1 MRARFNFQLPTPNF
15 QLSTPKMSRHV
26 NRTPLLL
33 ALAMVL
39 ISLSP
44 SPAAAQDTPLTARAV
59 VDRIKAH
66 VGIPWTEPT
75 VDTFKAGDPDTP
87 VTGIAVTMMATF
99 DVIQRAAAE
108 HKNFVITHEPTFY
121 SHEDTTTELEQER
134 DALYKAK
141 SDFIAAHH
149 MVVWRFHDHWHRMNP
164 DGIMTGM
171 VRALA
176 WGPYAKAGERGIFT
190 MPEITLGDLAAS
202 IKQKLDAHTLR
213 VVGDPEMKVTGVG
226 LAPGFAGSSINRHV
240 LQRPDV
246 QVEVIGEAHEWEI
259 VEYAADAGS
268 ANLGK
273 ALIVIGHIPSE
284 QAGMQECVRWLKTFV
299 SEVPVALVPAKQPFW
314 EPEGN
319 RK

>member
-1 MRARFNFQLPTPNF
+1 
-15 QLSTPKMSRHV
+15 
-26 NRTPLLL
+26 
-33 ALAMVL
+33 
-39 ISLSP
+39 
-44 SPAAAQDTPLTARAV
+44 
-59 VDRIKAH
+59 
-66 VGIPWTEPT
+66 
-75 VDTFKAGDPDTP
+75 
-87 VTGIAVTMMATF
+87 MMATF

-108 HKNFVITHEPTFY
+108 NKNLVITHEPTFY
-121 SHEDTTTELEQER
+121 SHQDTTSELEQEH

-141 SDFIAAHH
+141 ADFIAAHH
-149 MVVWRFHDHWHRMNP
+149 MVVWRFHDHWHRMKP

-176 WGPYAKAGERGIFT
+176 WGAYSKADDPGIFT
-190 MPEITLGDLAAS
+190 MPETTLGELAAS

-226 LAPGFAGSSINRHV
+226 LAPGFAGSAINRHV

-259 VEYAADAGS
+259 VEYAADANT

-299 SEVPVALVPAKQPFW
+299 SEVPIALVPAKQPFW
-314 EPEGN
+314 EPAGKPDRE
-319 RK
+319 

>member
-1 MRARFNFQLPTPNF
+1 MTSRFSY
-15 QLSTPKMSRHV
+15 STLRSA
-26 NRTPLLL
+26 
-33 ALAMVL
+33 ALAAAL
-39 ISLSP
+39 AIGATASP
-44 SPAAAQDTPLTARAV
+44 LASPDPAPTARAV
-59 VDRIKAH
+59 IDRIKAH

-75 VDTFKAGDPDTP
+75 VDTFKAGDPETP

-99 DVIQRAAAE
+99 DVLQRAAAE
-108 HKNFVITHEPTFY
+108 KRNLVITHEPTFY
-121 SHEDTTTELEQER
+121 GHQDETTELEQEH

-141 SDFIAAHH
+141 ADFIAAHH
-149 MVVWRFHDHWHRMNP
+149 MVVWRFHDHWHRMTP

-176 WGPYAKAGERGIFT
+176 WGGYAKPGDPGIFT
-190 MPEITLGDLAAS
+190 MPETTLGELATS
-202 IKQKLDAHTLR
+202 VKQKLDAHTLR
-213 VVGDPEMKVTGVG
+213 VVGDPDMKVTGVG

-259 VEYAADAGS
+259 VEYAADANT

-284 QAGMQECVRWLKTFV
+284 QAGMQECVRWMKTFV
-299 SEVPVALVPAKQPFW
+299 SEIPIALVPAKQPLW

>member
-1 MRARFNFQLPTPNF
+1 
-15 QLSTPKMSRHV
+15 MSRHV
-26 NRTPLLL
+26 NRTPLPL
-33 ALAMVL
+33 ALAMVVV
-39 ISLSP
+39 SLSP
-44 SPAAAQDTPLTARAV
+44 SAAAAPDAPLTARAV

-108 HKNFVITHEPTFY
+108 GKNLVITHEPTFY
-121 SHEDTTTELEQER
+121 SHQDTTTELEQEH

-176 WGPYAKAGERGIFT
+176 WGPFAKTGEVGIFT
-190 MPEITLGDLAAS
+190 MPETTLGDLAAS

-213 VVGDPEMKVTGVG
+213 VVGDPEMKVAGVG
-226 LAPGFAGSSINRHV
+226 LAPGFAGSAINRHV

-314 EPEGN
+314 EPEGS

>member
-1 MRARFNFQLPTPNF
+1 
-15 QLSTPKMSRHV
+15 
-26 NRTPLLL
+26 
-33 ALAMVL
+33 
-39 ISLSP
+39 
-44 SPAAAQDTPLTARAV
+44 
-59 VDRIKAH
+59 
-66 VGIPWTEPT
+66 
-75 VDTFKAGDPDTP
+75 
-87 VTGIAVTMMATF
+87 
-99 DVIQRAAAE
+99 
-108 HKNFVITHEPTFY
+108 
-121 SHEDTTTELEQER
+121 
-134 DALYKAK
+134 
-141 SDFIAAHH
+141 
-149 MVVWRFHDHWHRMNP
+149 MVVWRFHDHWHRMTP

-176 WGPYAKAGERGIFT
+176 WGSYAKPGEPGLFT
-190 MPEITLGDLAAS
+190 MPETTLGELAAS

-259 VEYAADAGS
+259 VEYAADANT

-299 SEVPVALVPAKQPFW
+299 SEVPIALVPAKQPFW

>member
-1 MRARFNFQLPTPNF
+1 MTSRFACP
-15 QLSTPKMSRHV
+15 
-26 NRTPLLL
+26 PLHTL
-33 ALAMVL
+33 ALAAVL
-39 ISLSP
+39 LVAATAPGSASP
-44 SPAAAQDTPLTARAV
+44 DPAMTARAV
-59 VDRIKAH
+59 IDRIKAH

-108 HKNFVITHEPTFY
+108 NRNLVITHEPTFY
-121 SHEDTTTELEQER
+121 SHQDETSELEQEH

-141 SDFIAAHH
+141 ADFIAAHH
-149 MVVWRFHDHWHRMNP
+149 MIVWRFHDHWHRMTP

-176 WGPYAKAGERGIFT
+176 WGSYARAGDPGIFR
-190 MPEITLGDLAAS
+190 MPETTLGDLASS

-259 VEYAADAGS
+259 VEYAADANT

-299 SEVPVALVPAKQPFW
+299 SEVPIALVPAKQPFW

>member
-1 MRARFNFQLPTPNF
+1 MTSRFAC
-15 QLSTPKMSRHV
+15 S
-26 NRTPLLL
+26 PLHTL
-33 ALAMVL
+33 ALAAVL
-39 ISLSP
+39 LVAATAPGSASP
-44 SPAAAQDTPLTARAV
+44 DLTARAV
-59 VDRIKAH
+59 IDRIKAH

-108 HKNFVITHEPTFY
+108 NRNLVITHEPTFY
-121 SHEDTTTELEQER
+121 SHQDETSELEQEH

-141 SDFIAAHH
+141 ADFIAAHH
-149 MVVWRFHDHWHRMNP
+149 MIVWRFHDHWHRMTP

-176 WGPYAKAGERGIFT
+176 WGSYAKAGDPGIFR
-190 MPEITLGDLAAS
+190 MPETTLGDLAAS

-213 VVGDPEMKVTGVG
+213 VVGDREMKVTGVG

-259 VEYAADAGS
+259 VEYAADANT

-314 EPEGN
+314 EPEGT

>member
-1 MRARFNFQLPTPNF
+1 MR
-15 QLSTPKMSRHV
+15 SHV
-26 NRTPLLL
+26 VCTALRVL
-33 ALAMVL
+33 ALALALAVAATV
-39 ISLSP
+39 P
-44 SPAAAQDTPLTARAV
+44 SSAAPDPAVTARAV
-59 VDRIKAH
+59 INRIKAH

-75 VDTFKAGDPDTP
+75 VDTFKAGHPDAP

-108 HKNFVITHEPTFY
+108 NRNLVITHEPTFY
-121 SHEDTTTELEQER
+121 SHQDETSELEQEH

-141 SDFIAAHH
+141 ADFIAAHH
-149 MVVWRFHDHWHRMNP
+149 MVVWRFHDHWHRMTP

-176 WGPYAKAGERGIFT
+176 WGGYAKSGDPGIFT
-190 MPEITLGDLAAS
+190 MPETTLGELAAS

-226 LAPGFAGSSINRHV
+226 LAPGFAGSSINRRV

-259 VEYAADAGS
+259 VEYAADANT

-299 SEVPVALVPAKQPFW
+299 SEVPIALVPAKQPFW
-314 EPEGN
+314 EPEGA

>member
-1 MRARFNFQLPTPNF
+1 MRVQVAYPILR
-15 QLSTPKMSRHV
+15 V
-26 NRTPLLL
+26 L
-33 ALAMVL
+33 ALAAAL
-39 ISLSP
+39 AIAASAP
-44 SPAAAQDTPLTARAV
+44 SSAAPDPALTARAV
-59 VDRIKAH
+59 IDRIKAH

-108 HKNFVITHEPTFY
+108 NRNLVITHEPTFY
-121 SHEDTTTELEQER
+121 SHQDETTELEQEH

-141 SDFIAAHH
+141 ADFIAAHH
-149 MVVWRFHDHWHRMNP
+149 MVVWRFHDHWHRMTP
-164 DGIMTGM
+164 DGIMAGM

-176 WGPYAKAGERGIFT
+176 WGGYAKPGEPGLFT
-190 MPEITLGDLAAS
+190 MPETTLGELAAS

-213 VVGDPEMKVTGVG
+213 VVGNPEMKVTGVG

-259 VEYAADAGS
+259 VEYAADANT

-284 QAGMQECVRWLKTFV
+284 QAGMQECVRWLKAFV